1 MSTFFALCFLVGLG
15 LSVVAF
21 AGGLRHGHGHA
32 AHHHGPRLKLK
43 TRSRASLL
51 NMAAITAFL
60 DWFGGGGL
68 LMQRLTPWNSTLIVA
83 IAVAVGLAGGSF
95 INRVIN
101 ALVRREWSAEP
112 LAMIGMIAKTTVPIR
127 EAGGTGE
134 IVFTHQGTRQ
144 VAGARS
150 DSGRAIAKG
159 SEVVVTR
166 YEKGI
171 AYVATWDELTPRGI
185 QEESSC

>member
-1 MSTFFALCFLVGLG
+1 MSTFFVVCFLVGLG
-15 LSVVAF
+15 LSVFAF
-21 AGGLRHGHGHA
+21 AGGLRHGHG
-32 AHHHGPRLKLK
+32 HHHGPRLKLK

-60 DWFGGGGL
+60 VWFGGGGL
-68 LMQRLTPWNSTLIVA
+68 LMQRLTPWSSPWIAIVA
-83 IAVAVGLAGGSF
+83 TAIGLAGGSF
-95 INRVIN
+95 INNVIH
-101 ALVRREWSAEP
+101 ALARREWTAEP
-112 LAMIGMIAKTTVPIR
+112 LTMIGTIAKTTVSIR
-127 EAGGTGE
+127 GAGGTGE

-150 DSGRAIAKG
+150 DSGRAIGKG
-159 SEVVVTR
+159 AEVVVTR

-171 AYVATWDELTPRGI
+171 AYVATWEELTPRGI